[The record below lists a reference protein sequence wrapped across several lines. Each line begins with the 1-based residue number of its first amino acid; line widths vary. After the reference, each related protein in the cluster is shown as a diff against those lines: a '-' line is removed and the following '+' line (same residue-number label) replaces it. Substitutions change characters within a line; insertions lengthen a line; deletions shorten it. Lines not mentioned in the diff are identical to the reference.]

1 LFSSRR
7 RSCHSSAE
15 LLFPL
20 PVPTA
25 LAGGTH
31 LSLTELITHHHD
43 GVGRRVQDDVMSGYP
58 EPMVPPGGIAPVPRR
73 LRGKLGDTWL
83 FDTERAWYVWEF
95 PPYPQYYI
103 PLDDVDSSLLVD
115 EETTEETAFGTAAH
129 RGLRAGGITRPGAAR
144 IQLDDAPEQLRQTV
158 RFDWAALDAWFE
170 EDEQVFVHPRN
181 PYSRVDAVRSN
192 RPIRVELSGV
202 IQAEAPCSVMVFET
216 GLPPRYYLDRTA
228 IRLDQHEE
236 SDSVSSCPYKGQT
249 SQYWSV
255 RVGAEVHHD
264 LAWSYDFP
272 TRQLLPIAG
281 LVAYYNE
288 KVDIWL
294 DGRKLERPRTHF
306 S

>member
-1 LFSSRR
+1 
-7 RSCHSSAE
+7 
-15 LLFPL
+15 
-20 PVPTA
+20 
-25 LAGGTH
+25 
-31 LSLTELITHHHD
+31 
-43 GVGRRVQDDVMSGYP
+43 M
-58 EPMVPPGGIAPVPRR
+58 
-73 LRGKLGDTWL
+73 
-83 FDTERAWYVWEF
+83 
-95 PPYPQYYI
+95 
-103 PLDDVDSSLLVD
+103 
-115 EETTEETAFGTAAH
+115 
-129 RGLRAGGITRPGAAR
+129 
-144 IQLDDAPEQLRQTV
+144 RQTV

-192 RPIRVELSGV
+192 RSIRVELDGV
-202 IQAEAPCSVMVFET
+202 VLAEAPCSVMVFET

-228 IRLDQHEE
+228 IRLEHHDG

-249 SQYWSV
+249 SQYWSA
-255 RVGAEVHHD
+255 RVGAEIHHD

>member
-1 LFSSRR
+1 M
-7 RSCHSSAE
+7 SA
-15 LLFPL
+15 
-20 PVPTA
+20 
-25 LAGGTH
+25 
-31 LSLTELITHHHD
+31 
-43 GVGRRVQDDVMSGYP
+43 YP

-73 LRGKLGDTWL
+73 LRGQLGNNWL
-83 FDTERAWYVWEF
+83 FDTERALYVWEF

-103 PLDDVDSSLLVD
+103 PLDDIDSSLLVD
-115 EETTEETAFGTAAH
+115 EETSEETAFGTAAH
-129 RGLRAGGITRPGAAR
+129 RGLRSGAITRPGAAR
-144 IQLDDAPEQLRQTV
+144 ILLDDAPDQLRQTV

-192 RPIRVELSGV
+192 RSIRVELNGV
-202 IQAEAPCSVMVFET
+202 VLAEAPCSVMVFET

-228 IRLDQHEE
+228 IRLEHHDE